1 MKKHLWMAA
10 AVCLLSL
17 ASCATLEIPYE
28 SRTPIAVMDFKA
40 GVGVEQNEVNGLSD
54 MLINSLYKT
63 GEFRIIERSQL
74 NQVLKEQ
81 NFQQSDLTSE
91 QVVEIGKILGVKSI
105 LIGSVN
111 FIPTGRTLYQKAA
124 GTVSG
129 EYNVDIRVV
138 DCTTGELMTTAGGTK
153 TSGSTYRK
161 LMEKISEEL
170 AENFVT
176 PEELE
181 VKQKRKGMG
190 HIIMKESLSTLGVG
204 VVFLIGL
211 GLVFM

>member
-10 AVCLLSL
+10 AMCLLLL

-40 GVGVEQNEVNGLSD
+40 GVGVEQSEVNGLSD

-91 QVVEIGKILGVKSI
+91 QVAEIGKILGVKSI

-153 TSGSTYRK
+153 TSNSTYRK

-176 PEELE
+176 PEELNFE
-181 VKQKRKGMG
+181 RKRKEKSLTILVFGATSL
-190 HIIMKESLSTLGVG
+190 IIA
-204 VVFLIGL
+204 L
-211 GLVFM
+211 GLVL

>member
-1 MKKHLWMAA
+1 MAA

-63 GEFRIIERSQL
+63 GEFKIVERSQL
-74 NQVLKEQ
+74 NKVIREQ
-81 NFQQSDLTSE
+81 KFQQSDLTSD
-91 QVVEIGKILGVKSI
+91 QVVEIGRILGVKAI

-111 FIPTGRTLYQKAA
+111 FIPTGRTLYQKATE
-124 GTVSG
+124 TVSG

-138 DCTTGELMTTAGGTK
+138 DCTTGELMTTAGRNK
-153 TSGSTYRK
+153 TSKSTYRQ
-161 LMEKISEEL
+161 LMENISEEL

-181 VKQKRKGMG
+181 VKQQRKEMWRMV
-190 HIIMKESLSTLGVG
+190 MKESLSTVGVG
-204 VVFLIGL
+204 AVFLVGL
-211 GLVFM
+211 GLIYL